1 MKKDLLLI
9 PNLGNSSFFY
19 ELMPKFLQNTEK
31 YVTIQ
36 ASLLYTSFDGIRV
49 IRILNHQVLAD
60 DNLKMLLESINLD
73 VLINLLMKQSL
84 ALILKNN
91 VLLSGQKFLE
101 AKTIEIMKNCL
112 IVFNEFPQN
121 LSEFVLKILGLMK
134 HPLFVN
140 KNLPCKCN

>member
-91 VLLSGQKFLE
+91 VLL
-101 AKTIEIMKNCL
+101 
-112 IVFNEFPQN
+112 
-121 LSEFVLKILGLMK
+121 
-134 HPLFVN
+134 
-140 KNLPCKCN
+140 